1 MRARVA
7 APVCLLLF
15 LFASPALSQT
25 LRIYHIDVDQA
36 SATLFV
42 APSGKSLLVDAGKN
56 GHGARLRAAMQAAG
70 VTQIDFFV
78 NTHYHEDHLGGI
90 DDLVHA
96 SVTVA
101 KAFDRGDKCCVSTK
115 TKNTGAYKDYLLVL
129 GNAAEALTRGKTIP
143 LDPLMTVTSIA
154 AGGAVLGETN
164 PPQPGQDENDMS
176 VSLLIT
182 FAGFRYFIG
191 GDTETATET
200 KIAARDLVTDV
211 DMYVADHHGAE
222 NGSAQGLLDDMKPN
236 VVIIS
241 NGNRADYKHP
251 QQSML
256 NRTGAL
262 VPAPVIFQ
270 TNKYLHTGDDGGNVA
285 DEFIA
290 DLEAVDDDGTILVT
304 VDAAAGNYQVAWRN
318 QTRTFAVKHPA
329 APPAAPVAAA
339 ATLVIAD
346 LLPDPSG
353 SDTQDEEVTLRNKGT
368 AAVSLA
374 GWFLRDES
382 GRVWA
387 LASLGTLDVGEAKTI
402 KRGGMAMSLN
412 NDRDEIVLL
421 DAAGHEQDRFSYT
434 GSQVGVRISTGH

>member
-1 MRARVA
+1 MRARA
-7 APVCLLLF
+7 AIPVCLLFAL
-15 LFASPALSQT
+15 LASPALGQT

-42 APSGKSLLVDAGKN
+42 APGGKTLLVDAGKN
-56 GHGARLRAAMQAAG
+56 GHGGRLRAAMQAAG
-70 VTQIDFFV
+70 VTRIDFFV

-90 DDLVHA
+90 DDLVHVP
-96 SVTVA
+96 VTVA
-101 KAFDRGDKCCVSTK
+101 KAYDRGDKCCVSAK
-115 TKNTGAYKDYLLVL
+115 TDSSDAYQDYLTVL
-129 GNAAEALTRGKTIP
+129 GNSAEALTRGKTIP

-154 AGGAVLGETN
+154 AGGAVLGEAN

-211 DMYVADHHGAE
+211 DVYIADHHGAE
-222 NGSAQGLLDDMKPN
+222 NGSSQGLLDDMKPS

-241 NGNRADYKHP
+241 NGNVKKYKHP

-256 NRTGAL
+256 NRVNGL
-262 VPAPVIFQ
+262 NPPPVILQ
-270 TNKYLHTGDDGGNVA
+270 LNKYLHTGDDGGNVP
-285 DEFIA
+285 DDSIA
-290 DLEAVDDDGTILVT
+290 DLEAVDTDGTILVT
-304 VDAAAGNYQVAWRN
+304 VDAAAGSYQVAWRDK
-318 QTRTFAVKHPA
+318 TRSFAVKHPTAPAIA
-329 APPAAPVAAA
+329 AS

-346 LLPDPSG
+346 LLPAPPGVDAE
-353 SDTQDEEVTLRNKGT
+353 DEEVTLLNKG
-368 AAVSLA
+368 AGSESLV
-374 GWFLRDES
+374 GWFLKDES

-387 LASLGTLDVGEAKTI
+387 LASLGTLTSGQSKTI

-412 NDRDEIVLL
+412 DGGDVIVLL
-421 DAAGHEQDRFSYT
+421 DGAGHERDRFSYT
-434 GSQVGVRISTGH
+434 GSQVGVRIQTGH

>member
-1 MRARVA
+1 MKPTTGRN
-7 APVCLLLF
+7 LLF
-15 LFASPALSQT
+15 LLLLWASPALAQT

-42 APSGKSLLVDAGKN
+42 APSGKTLLVDAGKN

-70 VTQIDFFV
+70 VTRIDFFV

-90 DDLVHA
+90 DDLFKTP
-96 SVTVA
+96 VTIA
-101 KAFDRGDKCCVSTK
+101 KVYDRGDKNFVSDK
-115 TKNTGAYKDYLLVL
+115 TKNTGAYKDYLATV
-129 GNAAEALTRGKTIP
+129 GGSAEALTRGKTIP
-143 LDPLMTVTSIA
+143 LDPLMTVTGIA

-200 KIAARDLVTDV
+200 KIAARDLVTEV
-211 DMYVADHHGAE
+211 DLYVADHHGAE
-222 NGSAQGLLDDMKPN
+222 NGSSQGLLDDMKPS

-256 NRTGAL
+256 NRTQAL
-262 VPAPVIFQ
+262 TPAPVIFQ

-285 DEFIA
+285 DQFIA
-290 DLEAVDDDGTILVT
+290 DLEAVDADGTILVT
-304 VDAAAGNYQVAWRN
+304 VDAAAGSYQVAWRN
-318 QTRTFAVKHPA
+318 QTRSFPVKHPTA
-329 APPAAPVAAA
+329 QPAA
-339 ATLVIAD
+339 TMVIAD
-346 LLPDPSG
+346 LLPDPTG
-353 SDTQDEEVTLRNKGT
+353 DDAQDEEVTLQNKGT
-368 AAVSLA
+368 GTVSLA
-374 GWFLRDES
+374 GWVLKDAS

-387 LASLGTLDVGEAKTI
+387 LASLGTLNAGQSKTI

-412 NDRDEIVLL
+412 NGGDEIVLL
-421 DAAGHEQDRFSYT
+421 NAAGLEQDRFQYA
-434 GSQVGVRISTGH
+434 GSQVGVRIQTGH